1 MITIFNRMEV
11 LITFSMQKQ
20 SDVRN
25 ILADNNIAYVVNT
38 YNNSGPI
45 AGGRFGENPNYS
57 LEYRIFVNKNDYEK
71 ANFLIGKA
79 ML

>member
-1 MITIFNRMEV
+1 MITIFNRKEV
-11 LITFSMQKQ
+11 LITLSIEKQ
-20 SDVRN
+20 ADIRT
-25 ILADNNIAYVVNT
+25 ILVDNNIAYVVNT

-57 LEYRIFVNKNDYEK
+57 LEYRIFVNKKDYDK
-71 ANFLIGKA
+71 ANFLIRKA

>member
-1 MITIFNRMEV
+1 MITIFNRKEV

-20 SDVRN
+20 SDIRN

-45 AGGRFGENPNYS
+45 AGSRIGENPNYS
-57 LEYRIFVNKNDYEK
+57 LEYRIFVNKKDYEK
-71 ANFLIGKA
+71 ADFLIRKA